1 VNPVTGD
8 TCVIYNP
15 SAGRGRGRKLF
26 AAARAWAGPT
36 ADLRETREPGH
47 GVELAEAAARDGF
60 ARVIAAGGDGT
71 VHEVAN
77 GLLRAGADGVR
88 FGVWPIGSANDY
100 AAMLNLSQWW
110 DRRGRGV
117 TLTAKAVDVGRVW
130 SGSRSLYFVNC
141 LGIGFNG
148 MVALESR
155 KIRSLRGIPLYA
167 SAFVKA
173 MLRHYTAPTLTVR
186 YDDTALT
193 LPTLAATVNVGAR
206 EGGFPVTPDAVL
218 DDGLFDYLHV
228 SDAKRWQL
236 ARYLPALIAGK
247 LPRDHP
253 KIRMGRCRRV
263 SVTGETPL
271 CVHADGEFFSRP
283 ADGVTG
289 LEIELLQ
296 RKLLVEMG
304 VKTD

>member
-1 VNPVTGD
+1 VTGD

-15 SAGRGRGRKLF
+15 FAGRGLGRKAI
-26 AAARAWAGPT
+26 AATRAWAGPD
-36 ADLRETREPGH
+36 ADVRETREPGH
-47 GVELAEAAARDGF
+47 GVELAEAAAREGF
-60 ARVIAAGGDGT
+60 ARVVAAGGDGT

-77 GLLRAGADGVR
+77 GILRSGVDRVR

-100 AAMLNLSQWW
+100 AAMLNIATWW

-117 TLTAKAVDVGRVW
+117 TLAAKAVDVGRVF
-130 SGSRSLYFVNC
+130 SGARSLYFVNC

-173 MLRHYTAPTLTVR
+173 MLWHYRAPPLTIR
-186 YDDTALT
+186 YDDTELS
-193 LPTLAATVNVGAR
+193 LPTLAATVNVGVR
-206 EGGFPVTPDAVL
+206 EGGFPVTPDAAL

-236 ARYLPALIAGK
+236 ARYLPALIAGN
-247 LPRDHP
+247 LPKDHP

-271 CVHADGEFFSRP
+271 CVHADGEFFCRP
-283 ADGVTG
+283 ADGVTE
-289 LEIELLQ
+289 LEIELLPQ
-296 RKLLVEMG
+296 RLLVEMG
-304 VKTD
+304 PKTD